1 MAFEDREFARKQT
14 ERQGLKQCRFRNW
27 DGDGGD
33 RKSGGEPPHL
43 YVGFERDLFTG
54 VGQVALAV
62 EVEPHQGRRKEASL
76 HGDRP
81 PALVSEN

>member
-1 MAFEDREFARKQT
+1 
-14 ERQGLKQCRFRNW
+14 LSLILSS
-27 DGDGGD
+27 
-33 RKSGGEPPHL
+33 KSGGAPPHL

-76 HGDRP
+76 RGDRP